1 MKPLITARNQKDS
14 PEKHLKHLFGG
25 LVHGP
30 SDSLFTDSRYSSAAG
45 VCGLP
50 FKAPVMAELTAR
62 PPFALFLTRLS
73 DQGLSLLIS
82 CEKQEDPRFH
92 TEKEGVVAPLDPGT
106 EIIRLVRG
114 VVDQVGHWA
123 GRMEKDGSHVIDLKA
138 PLPGPH
144 FAVNLL
150 LGNRIGFD
158 FPLQTTPKSVVD
170 RLGRGSFRSHAA
182 TQVLATRWD
191 LLQEE
196 NGFPCNRQF
205 YLTEGEKQIF
215 HSANPED
222 PEITAGSCRHA
233 RNHTEISYSTSCGLN
248 VKRTFFLL
256 PQEPGLPLA
265 VEVQRIEITNT
276 GHTGKPKSRDLRIV
290 CTGMFGP
297 SKPAALQ
304 EDVLYS
310 NIIMQGGLLRDEDG
324 GILALSPDYWPAQDR
339 EDHRFFTL
347 MIRDTTGTRLSRE
360 FSADYN
366 SFVGR
371 GSLERPAG
379 LFRLPCR
386 LPRKGP
392 GFFALAG
399 EITLSPGETAV
410 LDTFTGLVSR
420 RGNNEYNE
428 ESLAREVTRLAERYR
443 TSESIT
449 EALEQ
454 VKTFQSDYASFL
466 TIDNGEQDFSAYVS
480 ENLPFQ
486 VLYQTFVSRSFAQ
499 TQKGYREI
507 GFREIQDLF
516 ASLYYLHA
524 RGNSALTRQLILD
537 WAAQVYRFGY
547 ANHNFFWTGKEG
559 GKWSD
564 DALWLHQAVA
574 RYINLTGDTALL
586 DIHTPVADNAE
597 NNTRQETRPLFETLK
612 AALGYSTEISVGPHG
627 LPLLDLADWNDCLKL
642 DKNYHSGPEKEKIW
656 RETGSYTSRGTE
668 SVMNGFLA
676 VTAARELAGLARLKG
691 DDQTRLWCEGLAA
704 DLTDRLKKHAWIGK
718 NYARLLF
725 NQYPGFTHAGA
736 AGDGLDTDG
745 SGGTFFLNS
754 FSWSVLSGVADE
766 KEISDMLGQLRAKL
780 KTPFGLKL
788 VSPMDL
794 GRVVPTA
801 ATSEYFP
808 GDRENGA
815 VFKHAA
821 MMAVAALFDAAKTV
835 TDTGLAA
842 ELAAEAWEM
851 IDLACPVRTMT
862 DPFVLAGNPR
872 FCTQYNNSETGENI
886 GPLLSGTA
894 TWMILSLM
902 KGYGI
907 TFSDGGLILD
917 PVLKP
922 SEREVRLILQTGGRT
937 LRITLTKPEGFFRS
951 ADHPFRITVNGKEH
965 HALKIDLP
973 GPDQDMEIRGE
984 FSI

>member
-1 MKPLITARNQKDS
+1 MKTFITARNQKELSDN
-14 PEKHLKHLFGG
+14 HLKLLFGG
-25 LVHGP
+25 LFNGP
-30 SDSLFTDSRYSSAAG
+30 SDSFFADSGNSLAAG

-50 FKAPVMAELTAR
+50 FRAPVMAELSAH
-62 PPFALFLTRLS
+62 PPFSLFLSRLFG
-73 DQGLSLLIS
+73 QGFNLLIVPGDPG
-82 CEKQEDPRFH
+82 DPRFH
-92 TEKEGVVAPLDPGT
+92 TEKEGLVSPLNPDPS
-106 EIIRLVRG
+106 IIRLVREVLDG
-114 VVDQVGHWA
+114 VAGWA
-123 GRMEKDGSHVIDLKA
+123 GSLEPDGSHVIDLKS

-191 LLQEE
+191 LRQEE

-205 YLTEGEKQIF
+205 YLTEGEEQIF
-215 HSANPED
+215 HSADPED
-222 PEITAGSCRHA
+222 PNITAGTCRHA
-233 RNHTEISYSTSCGLN
+233 RNHTEISYRTFCGL
-248 VKRTFFLL
+248 VIKRTLFLL
-256 PQEPGLPLA
+256 PQNPGLPLA
-265 VEVQRIEITNT
+265 TEIQRIEITNA
-276 GHTGKPKSRDLRIV
+276 GHGSGPRSRNLRLV
-290 CTGMFGP
+290 FTGMFGP
-297 SKPAALQ
+297 SKPGALQ

-310 NIIMQGGLLRDEDG
+310 NIIMQGGILKNDDG

-339 EDHRFFTL
+339 DDRRFHTM
-347 MIRDTTGTRLSRE
+347 MIRDAGGTRLPRE
-360 FSADYN
+360 FSVDYTG
-366 SFVGR
+366 FVGR
-371 GSLERPAG
+371 GTLERPAG
-379 LFRLPCR
+379 IFRLPCR
-386 LPRKGP
+386 LTRKGP

-399 EITLSPGETAV
+399 ELSIAPGETAII
-410 LDTFTGLVSR
+410 DNFTGLVSR
-420 RGNNEYNE
+420 RGNAGYTT
-428 ESLAREVTRLAERYR
+428 ESLAEEVARLTEQYGTAG
-443 TSESIT
+443 SVA
-449 EALEQ
+449 EALER
-454 VKTFQSDYASFL
+454 VKSFQRDYASFL
-466 TIDNGEQDFSAYVS
+466 TIDNGERDFSAYVS

-507 GFREIQDLF
+507 GFREIQDIF

-537 WAAQVYRFGY
+537 WASQVYRFGY

-574 RYINLTGDTALL
+574 RYVNLTGDVSIL
-586 DIHTPVADNAE
+586 DAGAPLADE
-597 NNTRQETRPLFETLK
+597 PFSGKGRETRSLFETLK
-612 AALGYSTEISVGPHG
+612 AALRYSAEISVGPHG

-642 DKNYHSGPEKEKIW
+642 DKNFHSGPEKEKIW
-656 RETGSYTSRGTE
+656 RETGSYTSHGTE

-676 VTAARELAGLARLKG
+676 VTAARELAGLARQKG
-691 DDQTRLWCEGLAA
+691 DEGTRNWCEGVA
-704 DLTDRLKKHAWIGK
+704 DTLSDRLKKHAWIGK
-718 NYARLLF
+718 NYTRLLF

-736 AGDGLDTDG
+736 AGDGLDTDS

-766 KEISDMLGQLRAKL
+766 SQVADMLGEIRKKL

-835 TDTGLAA
+835 SDPGLAA

-851 IDLACPVRTMT
+851 IDLACPVRSMT

-872 FCTQYNNSETGENI
+872 FCTQYNNSDTGENI

-907 TFSDGGLILD
+907 EFTAGGLKID

-922 SEREVRLILQTGGRT
+922 ADRSIKLTLKTGGREI
-937 LRITLTKPEGFFRS
+937 RITVTKPEGFCR
-951 ADHPFRITVNGKEH
+951 AAGGHLKLTVNGKPAGGNVVSLAGTEKV
-965 HALKIDLP
+965 LEITGDLT
-973 GPDQDMEIRGE
+973 R
-984 FSI
+984 